1 MNFEPLQNFRQE
13 AYRLLMR
20 AKDATFELM
29 DAVMTTR
36 HASSLA
42 EFSLNPMFRCQYPS
56 TYEALEDS
64 RPQRNPLMKLYIS
77 NIPIQKYI
85 VLAIDHSPWG
95 RPDAK
100 TLKDRTYEHQGK
112 TKNGTV
118 VGQGYSI
125 IAYLPDGEGSHQ
137 LAKQLGS

>member
-1 MNFEPLQNFRQE
+1 ML
-13 AYRLLMR
+13 
-20 AKDATFELM
+20 DFELM

-42 EFSLNPMFRCQYPS
+42 EFSLSPMFRRQYPS

-64 RPQRNPLMKLYIS
+64 RPSRNPLMKLYIS

-95 RPDAK
+95 RPDAQSWHRD
-100 TLKDRTYEHQGK
+100 DRRLLTQSSRCSLSTSIGQWVEPG
-112 TKNGTV
+112 GSVTV
-118 VGQGYSI
+118 VAMSGRNIIQQICREDKRVFRATAPIFIQG
-125 IAYLPDGEGSHQ
+125 
-137 LAKQLGS
+137 